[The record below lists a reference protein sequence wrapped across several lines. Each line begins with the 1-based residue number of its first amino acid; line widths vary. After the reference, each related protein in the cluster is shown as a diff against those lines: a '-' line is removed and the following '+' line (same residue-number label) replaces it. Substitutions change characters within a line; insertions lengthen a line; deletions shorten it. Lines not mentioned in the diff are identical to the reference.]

1 MLYSYHIEY
10 VDQGYLQ
17 NFIGLIMGQ
26 FFSWVKS
33 NEKELLIILENLA
46 KKAVE
51 ASNAVLD
58 LMDDPTN
65 KDKIARIS
73 EIETEADILTRDI
86 FSELNKTFITPL
98 DREDMQRVASK
109 IDDIIDFMDGI
120 GARFASYK
128 ITEAPPHTKQMAEEL
143 VKATKEVEFMVAKLG
158 NVKNPKLMIE
168 HCRQTS
174 VIEHVID
181 DLYRLAISELF
192 ESNDAINII
201 KLKDIYETMETASDR
216 CVDVADVVEDIV
228 LKYT

>member
-1 MLYSYHIEY
+1 M
-10 VDQGYLQ
+10 
-17 NFIGLIMGQ
+17 FMGQ

-143 VKATKEVEFMVAKLG
+143 AKATKEVEFMVAKLG

>member
-1 MLYSYHIEY
+1 
-10 VDQGYLQ
+10 
-17 NFIGLIMGQ
+17 MGQ

-51 ASNAVLD
+51 ASDAVLD

-65 KDKIARIS
+65 KDKIAHIS
-73 EIETEADILTRDI
+73 EIETEADVLTRDI

>member
-1 MLYSYHIEY
+1 
-10 VDQGYLQ
+10 
-17 NFIGLIMGQ
+17 MGQ

-73 EIETEADILTRDI
+73 EIETEADVLTRDI

-201 KLKDIYETMETASDR
+201 KLKDIYEKMESASDR